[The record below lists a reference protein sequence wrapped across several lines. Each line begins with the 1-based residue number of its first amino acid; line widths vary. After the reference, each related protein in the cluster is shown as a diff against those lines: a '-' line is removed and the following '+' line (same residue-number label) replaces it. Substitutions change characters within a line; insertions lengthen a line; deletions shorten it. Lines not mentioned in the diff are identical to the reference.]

1 MGKMKQEK
9 IKNPDIL
16 LIDPPWYRF
25 FNQRSSIK
33 PLGLTYLSASLKK
46 NGFSALVYKPDLSPA
61 GDVIDALSTTRR
73 YQSYLLRIDDLEDL
87 TWREIKRTVLKYLP
101 AVVGI
106 TMVSA
111 KYRSALNLARLIKK
125 IDSGIKIIAGG
136 PHSTINPEEVIESKL
151 FDFVIR
157 GEGEDTLVELMHYL
171 RRGQGNLADIKG
183 VSYYK
188 NGEIINNPRRQL
200 IQNLD
205 SLPFPDNDS
214 IVNKKY
220 MLPDDFAYLMAS
232 RGCPYRCIFCAAY
245 KTWGHKVRMRSAVN
259 LISEIKEIRN
269 RYQPVYFHFQDDSF
283 TINKKF
289 IDSFCFQLQKENIK
303 IRWSCETRADLISD
317 EMIKKMKKSG
327 CYKVILGAESGNDCI
342 LEKIKKDVNC
352 SQIEK
357 AVKICKKNGLE
368 TSLFFMIG
376 FPWETEKEI
385 KNTVDFMEKLNPQ
398 YAVFSV
404 ATPYPATELYRVCKQ
419 KGLLPDNI
427 DWSRFF
433 HQSPDMFLSDKLGR
447 GAIRKIM
454 EKVEGKFIRHN
465 RRKHRLKL
473 LNPLR
478 LLREIKRFYRQP
490 KEFLSKVKYILK
502 I

>member
-1 MGKMKQEK
+1 MKQEK
-9 IKNPDIL
+9 TKNPDIL

-25 FNQRSSIK
+25 FNQRSSTK

-61 GDVIDALSTTRR
+61 GDTIDALSTTRR
-73 YQSYLLRIDDLEDL
+73 YQSYLLRIDNLGDSA
-87 TWREIKRTVLKYLP
+87 WREIKGTILKYLP
-101 AVVGI
+101 AAVGI
-106 TMVSA
+106 TVVSA

-125 IDSGIKIIAGG
+125 IDPGIKIIAGG
-136 PHSTINPEEVIESKL
+136 PHSTINPAEVLETKL
-151 FDFVIR
+151 FDFVVR
-157 GEGEDTLVELMHYL
+157 GEGEDTLVELMRYL
-171 RRGQGNLADIKG
+171 IRGQGNLADIKG

-188 NGEIINNPRRQL
+188 NGEIINNPQRQL
-200 IQNLD
+200 IKNLD

-214 IVNKKY
+214 IINKKY
-220 MLPDDFAYLMAS
+220 MLPDDYAYLMAS

-245 KTWGHKVRMRSAVN
+245 KTWGRKVRTRSAID
-259 LISEIKEIRN
+259 LINEIKEIKD

-289 IDSFCFQLQKENIK
+289 IDSFCFRLKKESIK

-317 EMIKKMKKSG
+317 EIVKKMKKSG
-327 CYKVILGAESGNDCI
+327 CYKVILGAESGNDFI
-342 LEKIKKDVNC
+342 LKKIKKDVNC
-352 SQIEK
+352 GQIEK

-376 FPWETEKEI
+376 FPWETAKEI
-385 KNTVDFMEKLNPQ
+385 KETVNFMEKLDPQ

-419 KGLLPDNI
+419 KGLLPDDT

-447 GAIRKIM
+447 DEIRKIM
-454 EKVEGKFIRHN
+454 EEVEEKFIRHN
-465 RRKHRLKL
+465 RKKHRIKL

-490 KEFLSKVKYILK
+490 QEFLNKAKYILK